1 MLRLVLLVDPHND
14 IHENQ
19 LPYKIGPVSVTVRHI
34 VRGRWPWPLLCRELV
49 IAMEVY
55 DK

>member
-19 LPYKIGPVSVTVRHI
+19 PSYKIGLVFAITQRI
-34 VRGRWPWPLLCRELV
+34 VRGRWPWLLLCRELV
-49 IAMEVY
+49 MAMEV
-55 DK
+55 